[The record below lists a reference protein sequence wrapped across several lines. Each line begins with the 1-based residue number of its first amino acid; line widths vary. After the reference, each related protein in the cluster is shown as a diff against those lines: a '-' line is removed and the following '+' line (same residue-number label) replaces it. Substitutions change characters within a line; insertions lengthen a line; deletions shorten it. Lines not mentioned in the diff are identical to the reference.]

1 LVEGLQPIKVSLSP
15 LLKVSVTV
23 LVNAS
28 KNAFASV
35 CGLPVL
41 LANALINS
49 CLFFLFLFFL

>member
-49 CLFFLFLFFL
+49 CLFFL